1 MLSSGAEIALLTQIN
16 TLLASEVNI
25 VFLLNKSSHENPDHL
40 FNVIQLIKLTN
51 NLTACGI

>member
-1 MLSSGAEIALLTQIN
+1 MLSSGAEIAILTQIN

-40 FNVIQLIKLTN
+40 FNVI
-51 NLTACGI
+51 